1 MMSLIFNGAQFVKK
15 EPPLTNIYLF
25 NLNNITTNHKIKNKK
40 SKKDSIIYY
49 KDFKE
54 WENGFLKLL
63 LVIAQNYIGQC
74 LLNK

>member
-1 MMSLIFNGAQFVKK
+1 MSLILNGAQFVKK

-54 WENGFLKLL
+54 WENGFLKPR
-63 LVIAQNYIGQC
+63 LVIAPNYIGQC
-74 LLNK
+74 LPSK